1 MDCAAPRHYT
11 NADLPEGGYEA
22 PIVTKNMETVQQR
35 LLKET
40 DVMIAQSK
48 KQSDAK
54 TPATHN

>member
-1 MDCAAPRHYT
+1 MLA
-11 NADLPEGGYEA
+11 EA
-22 PIVTKNMETVQQR
+22 MQSMMPIMTKYMETVQQR